1 MQVSVEAGDGLQRRM
16 TVEVPA
22 ERVNQAVENRLKS
35 LARTVRIDGFRPGK
49 VPVKVVRQRFGEQVR
64 HEAYGDIIQST
75 FQEAAVQE
83 KLKPAGEP
91 RIEVKDE
98 GGAFGY
104 TAEFEVMP
112 EIGVADLSEATIE
125 REVAEVSDQD
135 VDAMIEKL
143 RKQRTTWSAVERAAQ
158 DGDRVT
164 VAFVGKIDGE
174 PFEGGRAD
182 DFGLVLGS
190 GMMIEGFEQALL
202 GAAAGEERSLDL
214 KFPDDYR
221 VEKLAGKPVTFDVTV
236 KQVQEPVL
244 PSLDEDFA
252 RALGVSSGDVDSLRE
267 EVRGNMK
274 RELSQKLRSRL
285 KERVMSLLIEKHDV
299 QVPKVMASAEAK
311 RLKEQTRQ
319 EMARSGQR
327 SEVDLPLD
335 VFMSEAERR
344 VKLGLVIGEVVR
356 SESLRV
362 DEGRM
367 RELAEE
373 FASAYEDPREVVDF
387 YMTDSNARG
396 GLENLALEDQVVDW
410 VLSRAKVEE
419 KQTTF
424 DAVM

>member
-1 MQVSVEAGDGLQRRM
+1 
-16 TVEVPA
+16 
-22 ERVNQAVENRLKS
+22 
-35 LARTVRIDGFRPGK
+35 
-49 VPVKVVRQRFGEQVR
+49 
-64 HEAYGDIIQST
+64 
-75 FQEAAVQE
+75 
-83 KLKPAGEP
+83 
-91 RIEVKDE
+91 
-98 GGAFGY
+98 
-104 TAEFEVMP
+104 
-112 EIGVADLSEATIE
+112 
-125 REVAEVSDQD
+125 
-135 VDAMIEKL
+135 
-143 RKQRTTWSAVERAAQ
+143 
-158 DGDRVT
+158 
-164 VAFVGKIDGE
+164 
-174 PFEGGRAD
+174 
-182 DFGLVLGS
+182 
-190 GMMIEGFEQALL
+190 MMIEGFEQALL
-202 GAAAGEERSLDL
+202 GAAAGDERSLDL

-221 VEKLAGKPVTFDVTV
+221 VEKLAGKPVTFDVTI
-236 KQVQEPVL
+236 KAVQEPVL
-244 PSLDEDFA
+244 PALDGDFA

-285 KERVMSLLIEKHDV
+285 KDRVMNLLIEKHDV

-327 SEVDLPLD
+327 SEVDLPVD
-335 VFMSEAERR
+335 VFISEAERR

-356 SESLRV
+356 SEGLRV